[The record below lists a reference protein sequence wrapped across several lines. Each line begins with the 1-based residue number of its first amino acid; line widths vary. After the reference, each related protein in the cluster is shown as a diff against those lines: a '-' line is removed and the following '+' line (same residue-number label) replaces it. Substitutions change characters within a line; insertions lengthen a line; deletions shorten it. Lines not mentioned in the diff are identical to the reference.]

1 MILFFNKYKK
11 SFKKMSLMKVV
22 AGNTI
27 FIKWVIQKNSSITIE
42 NPKILL
48 VDVFRKQCKFEYDV
62 NVSDNKIEITGTYQG
77 KFQKTMG
84 KYSLVFFNNYQE
96 NNQNKLVYKDAFIL
110 VHALK
115 NKLSSY
121 DEIIDDSV
129 LVEIESDLSV
139 ALMNQEITD
148 REEIIQSLSNM
159 TLVNDSQNQ
168 LLNDISTHLDSSIS
182 DLMNRIENISVGD
195 FSQLIGEIED
205 NEEAITRYLSI
216 IDNSVYLQKMQLFD
230 NSTLIGEVST
240 RLLYLNNLHVTP
252 LENNVTDISTNL
264 IDLSTYTHNIT
275 IPSEYDDNEIKG
287 RIADVS
293 TKLTDL
299 STYIDNFNPGSDY
312 DDSVLKGRIADIST
326 YAINTS
332 SRLNDLSTFAH
343 NITPGSDYDD
353 SELTNKLN
361 DLSTYTHNLVIP
373 NEYDDSVLKNRI
385 ADVSS
390 KLIDLSVYVDN
401 YDFTYFDTQITNQQV
416 RIEDVSLYAID
427 LSTRLNDVSVR
438 LSQSGGGSGED
449 SNIDR
454 YQEQDY
460 TSLWFVNSS
469 LCDTSYVQ
477 FRDIIVYITGISTY
491 TTEENGT
498 IYLRNMVTGSTETE
512 SISLI
517 GNNAGTAQYRCKIKV
532 NNIDNRYIN
541 TTLGTPLNT
550 IIDSSKWKN
559 ITDLQNAYY
568 FRFPQ
573 PMRIS
578 GFSNSNIK
586 NAASHIDTISF
597 RFEN

>member
-1 MILFFNKYKK
+1 M
-11 SFKKMSLMKVV
+11 
-22 AGNTI
+22 NT
-27 FIKWVIQKNSSITIE
+27 
-42 NPKILL
+42 
-48 VDVFRKQCKFEYDV
+48 
-62 NVSDNKIEITGTYQG
+62 
-77 KFQKTMG
+77 
-84 KYSLVFFNNYQE
+84 
-96 NNQNKLVYKDAFIL
+96 LVYRNAFVLIHSAKRGLTTYGDEDADQSIL
-110 VHALK
+110 VEL
-115 NKLSSY
+115 
-121 DEIIDDSV
+121 
-129 LVEIESDLSV
+129 ESDLSV

-148 REEIIQSLSNM
+148 REEIIQALSDM

-240 RLLYLNNLHVTP
+240 RLLYLKNLHVTP
-252 LENNVTDISTNL
+252 LENNVTDI
-264 IDLSTYTHNIT
+264 
-275 IPSEYDDNEIKG
+275 
-287 RIADVS
+287 S

-299 STYIDNFNPGSDY
+299 STYIDNFNPGSDYDDSELTNTLNDLSTYTHNIVIPSEY

-373 NEYDDSVLKNRI
+373 TEYDDSVLKNRI

-438 LSQSGGGSGED
+438 LSQSGGGSGEVD
-449 SNIDR
+449 LTEVNASINDLSTRLNDVSLRLLQSNITGSGRAEFDDLVFYR
-454 YQEQDY
+454 SLKQIPQSWLN
-460 TSLWFVNSS
+460 TSMACFH
-469 LCDTSYVQ
+469 
-477 FRDIIVYITGISTY
+477 DIIFNVSYFGASSAQDGRYKI
-491 TTEENGT
+491 N
-498 IYLRNMVTGSTETE
+498 LE
-512 SISLI
+512 S
-517 GNNAGTAQYRCKIKV
+517 GNWINLDKI
-532 NNIDNRYIN
+532 
-541 TTLGTPLNT
+541 
-550 IIDSSKWKN
+550 
-559 ITDLQNAYY
+559 AYY
-568 FRFPQ
+568 QVSESGYRYHYTYVTDANPWEA
-573 PMRIS
+573 RIYRVDENKHYFAFHFLHQEKIVS
-578 GFSNSNIK
+578 VNWAVNDVSNSIF
-586 NAASHIDTISF
+586 F
-597 RFEN
+597 RIEDQI